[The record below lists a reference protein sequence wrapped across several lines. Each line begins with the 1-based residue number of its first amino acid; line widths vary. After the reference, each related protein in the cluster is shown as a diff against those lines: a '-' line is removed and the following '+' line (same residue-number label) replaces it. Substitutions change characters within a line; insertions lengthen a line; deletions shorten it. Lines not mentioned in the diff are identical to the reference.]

1 MLKIANQEVHY
12 YLLIMCVIH
21 HREEIA
27 SHVVP
32 LLMAFTIYIY
42 IRHHSKAERLNNKHK
57 AQSLR
62 ELLKDT
68 QLNLKHD

>member
-42 IRHHSKAERLNNKHK
+42 ILDITVR
-57 AQSLR
+57 QSALIISTKLR
-62 ELLKDT
+62 V
-68 QLNLKHD
+68 

>member
-32 LLMAFTIYIY
+32 LLMAFTIYILD
-42 IRHHSKAERLNNKHK
+42 ITVRQSALIIS
-57 AQSLR
+57 AQLGV
-62 ELLKDT
+62 
-68 QLNLKHD
+68 